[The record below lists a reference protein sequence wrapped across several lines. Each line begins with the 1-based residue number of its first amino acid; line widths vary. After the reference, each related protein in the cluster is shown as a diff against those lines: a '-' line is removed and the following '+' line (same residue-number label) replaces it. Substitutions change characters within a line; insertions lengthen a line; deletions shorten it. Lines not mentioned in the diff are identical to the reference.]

1 MAFFPDGH
9 LNNGSTD
16 SNWGN
21 NLDDIDPALDDFREA
36 MKMAEDQLKLAMSI
50 NPIYDNDASHSNNPR
65 EELGEVSTRMAKI
78 ESDSNNVV
86 HDNDD
91 GRQKLG

>member
-1 MAFFPDGH
+1 MYQNSH
-9 LNNGSTD
+9 LNNSST
-16 SNWGN
+16 GN
-21 NLDDIDPALDDFREA
+21 NWDNYFDDIDPAPDDFKEA
-36 MKMAEDQLKLAMSI
+36 MKMAKDQLKLAMSI

-65 EELGEVSTRMAKI
+65 EELGEVSTHRAKI